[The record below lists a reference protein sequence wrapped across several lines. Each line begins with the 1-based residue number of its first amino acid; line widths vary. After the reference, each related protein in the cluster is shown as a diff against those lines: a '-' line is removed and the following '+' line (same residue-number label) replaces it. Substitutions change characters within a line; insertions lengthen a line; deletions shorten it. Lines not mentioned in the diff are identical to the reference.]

1 MSHTHPLNF
10 TLSFT
15 VPALTITLPGHKHR
29 VSLGGHT
36 HSVTIPNHTHDLT
49 YGIVRG
55 KETPKAAVLLIN
67 GEERLS
73 IGTEFEGDITAYL
86 AGEDGKIPR
95 GRYINIGVRPD
106 MAAYI
111 SITPT
116 AIGFIQSKTGGQY

>member
-1 MSHTHPLNF
+1 M
-10 TLSFT
+10 
-15 VPALTITLPGHKHR
+15 PGHKHR

-73 IGTEFEGDITAYL
+73 IGTDFEGDITAYL

-95 GRYINIGVRPD
+95 GRYIRIWRLTFPLRRR
-106 MAAYI
+106 
-111 SITPT
+111 
-116 AIGFIQSKTGGQY
+116 QSALFNPKREGNTDGRTFDDVSAPE